1 MNSTTPWKPGYE
13 IGLQAVKPE
22 IYRPCPACNNDQ
34 SRKTTNKE
42 KIEKFILI
50 ALICS
55 QVRLICPQ

>member
-1 MNSTTPWKPGYE
+1 MNSTTPWKPGCE
-13 IGLQAVKPE
+13 LGLQTVQPE
-22 IYRPCPACNNDQ
+22 IYRQCPACNNDQ